1 MSTEQPDK
9 YSLSSLDYAFSIRQC
24 VVGAQMLFVAF
35 GALVL
40 VPVLTGLDPNV
51 ALFTAGLGTLAFQ
64 LVTRGKVP
72 IFLASSFA
80 FIAPIQY
87 GMRTWGAGGTMC
99 GIVAAGFL
107 YFAVSALI
115 RWKGIKAVHRLLP
128 PIVTGPVIMV
138 IGLSL
143 APSAVHMALGKT
155 GDGALTL
162 FPVETA
168 LPVALI
174 ALAATVIVSV
184 YARGFLRLVPIL
196 SGIAAGC
203 AAAFFAGIL
212 DFSIIAKSPWFGLPR
227 FTAPTWNLHAA
238 ILFILVSIAPIV
250 EHVGNIL
257 AVGAVTGRNYAE
269 NPGLHKTLLGD
280 GIATSLAGVFG
291 GPPNTTYAEVTGGIT
306 LIRAF
311 NPAVLTWAAFTALV
325 LSFVTKIGAV
335 LQTIPS
341 PVMGGIM
348 ILLFGAISVVGMNL
362 LVRAGEDLAQPRN
375 MTIVAVVLVFGIG
388 GMVLKA
394 GDFSLEGIGLSGL
407 TGIVLNLIL
416 PGKRE

>member
-1 MSTEQPDK
+1 MGGQPDK
-9 YSLSSLDYAFSIRQC
+9 YSLSSLDYGFSIRQC

-40 VPVLTGLDPNV
+40 VPILTGLDPNV

-64 LVTRGKVP
+64 IVTRGKVP

-87 GMRTWGAGGTMC
+87 GMKTWGPGGTMC
-99 GIVAAGFL
+99 GIVAAGLL
-107 YFAVSALI
+107 YLLVSALI
-115 RWKGIKAVHRLLP
+115 RWKGLKSVYRLLP

-143 APSAVHMALGKT
+143 SPSAVHMALGRT
-155 GDGALTL
+155 GDGSAVL
-162 FPVETA
+162 FPVEVA
-168 LPVALI
+168 LPVALL
-174 ALAATVIVSV
+174 ALAATIIVSI
-184 YARGFLRLVPIL
+184 YGKGFLKLVPIL
-196 SGIAAGC
+196 SGILVGYLAALT
-203 AAAFFAGIL
+203 AGIV
-212 DFSIIAKSPWFGLPR
+212 DFSVIDKAPWFGLPAFVR
-227 FTAPTWNLHAA
+227 PTWNLQAA
-238 ILFILVSIAPIV
+238 ILFILVGIAPIV

-269 NPGLHKTLLGD
+269 DPGLHKTLLGD
-280 GIATSLAGVFG
+280 GIATSLAGFFG

-306 LIRAF
+306 LVRAF
-311 NPAVLTWAAFTALV
+311 NPAVLTWAALTALA
-325 LSFVTKIGAV
+325 LSFVTKLGAV
-335 LQTIPS
+335 LQSIPT

-362 LVRAGEDLAQPRN
+362 LVRAGEDLVQPRN
-375 MTIVAVVLVFGIG
+375 MAIVAIVLVFGIG
-388 GMVLKA
+388 GMVFSA
-394 GDFSLEGIGLSGL
+394 GDFVLEGIGLAGV

-416 PGKRE
+416 PNRPE

>member
-1 MSTEQPDK
+1 MKQQDK
-9 YSLSSLDYAFSIRQC
+9 YALSALDYAFSIRQS

-40 VPVLTGLDPNV
+40 VPILTGLDPNV
-51 ALFTAGLGTLAFQ
+51 ALFTAGVGTLAFQ
-64 LVTRGKVP
+64 VCTRGKVP

-87 GMRTWGAGGTMC
+87 GMREWGPGGTMC
-99 GIVAAGFL
+99 GIVAAGIL
-107 YFAVSALI
+107 YLFVSALI
-115 RWKGIKAVHRLLP
+115 RWKGLKAVYKLLP

-155 GDGALTL
+155 GDGSAQLIPL
-162 FPVETA
+162 ETA

-174 ALAATVIVSV
+174 ALTATVVVSI
-184 YARGFLRLVPIL
+184 YGKGFLRLVPIL
-196 SGIAAGC
+196 SGIIAGYI
-203 AAAFFAGIL
+203 AGLVTGIV
-212 DFSIIAKSPWFGLPR
+212 DFSPIAKAAWIGLPT
-227 FTAPTWNLHAA
+227 FTAPTWNLQAA
-238 ILFILVSIAPIV
+238 ILFILVGIAPIV

-269 NPGLHKTLLGD
+269 DPGLHKTLLGD
-280 GIATSLAGVFG
+280 GIATSIAGFFG

-306 LIRAF
+306 LVKAY
-311 NPAVLTWAAFTALV
+311 NPAVMTWAAITAV
-325 LSFVTKIGAV
+325 ALSFVTKLGAV
-335 LQTIPS
+335 LQTIPT

-362 LVRAGEDLAQPRN
+362 LVRAGEDLVQPRN
-375 MTIVAVVLVFGIG
+375 MAIVSVVLVFGIG
-388 GMVLKA
+388 GMMFKA
-394 GDFSLEGIGLSGL
+394 GDFVLQGIGLAGVV
-407 TGIVLNLIL
+407 GIILNFIL
-416 PGKRE
+416 PRPSE

>member
-1 MSTEQPDK
+1 MSGQPADK
-9 YSLSSLDYAFSIRQC
+9 YSLSSLDYAFSVRQC

-40 VPVLTGLDPNV
+40 VPILTGLDPNV
-51 ALFTAGLGTLAFQ
+51 ALFTAGIGTLAFQ
-64 LVTRGKVP
+64 IVTRGKVP

-87 GMRTWGAGGTMC
+87 GMRTWGPGGTMC
-99 GIVAAGFL
+99 GVVAAGVL
-107 YFAVSALI
+107 YLLVSSLI
-115 RWKGIKAVHRLLP
+115 RWKGLKSVYRLLP

-143 APSAVHMALGKT
+143 SPSAVHMALGRT
-155 GDGALTL
+155 GDGSAVL

-168 LPVALI
+168 LPVALA
-174 ALAATVIVSV
+174 ALAATIVVSI
-184 YARGFLRLVPIL
+184 YGKGFLRLVPIL
-196 SGIAAGC
+196 SGILVGYLAALV
-203 AAAFFAGIL
+203 AGIV
-212 DFSIIAKSPWFGLPR
+212 DFSIIAKAPWLGLPAFVR
-227 FTAPTWNLHAA
+227 PTWNLQAA
-238 ILFILVSIAPIV
+238 ILFFLVGIAPFV

-269 NPGLHKTLLGD
+269 NPGLHRTLLGD
-280 GIATSLAGVFG
+280 GIATSLAGFFG

-306 LIRAF
+306 LVRAF
-311 NPAVLTWAAFTALV
+311 NPAVLTWAALTALA
-325 LSFVTKIGAV
+325 LSFVTKLGAV
-335 LQTIPS
+335 LQSIPT

-362 LVRAGEDLAQPRN
+362 LVRAGEDLVQPRN
-375 MTIVAVVLVFGIG
+375 MAIVAIVLVFGIG
-388 GMVLKA
+388 GMVFSA
-394 GDFSLEGIGLSGL
+394 GDFVLEGIGLAGV

-416 PGKRE
+416 PNRPE

>member
-1 MSTEQPDK
+1 MTTGQADK
-9 YSLSSLDYAFSIRQC
+9 YALSSLDYAFSIRQC

-51 ALFTAGLGTLAFQ
+51 ALFTAGIGTLAFQ
-64 LVTRGKVP
+64 IVTRGKVP

-87 GMRTWGAGGTMC
+87 GMRTWGTGGTMC
-99 GIVAAGFL
+99 GVVAAGL
-107 YFAVSALI
+107 AYFAVSALI

-155 GDGALTL
+155 GDGTLVL

-174 ALAATVIVSV
+174 ALATTVVVSV

-196 SGIAAGC
+196 SGIAAGYV
-203 AAAFFAGIL
+203 AAFFAGIL
-212 DFSIIAKSPWFGLPR
+212 DFSIVAGAPWFGLPH
-227 FTAPTWNLHAA
+227 FTAPTWNLHAV

-280 GIATSLAGVFG
+280 GIATSLAGLFG

-311 NPAVLTWAAFTALV
+311 NPAVLTWAAFTALA
-325 LSFVTKIGAV
+325 LSFVTKIGAL

-362 LVRAGEDLAQPRN
+362 LVRAGEDLVQPRN

-416 PGKRE
+416 PGKR

>member
-1 MSTEQPDK
+1 MSGQQTDK
-9 YSLSSLDYAFSIRQC
+9 YSLSSLDYGFSIRQC

-40 VPVLTGLDPNV
+40 VPMLTGLDPNV
-51 ALFTAGLGTLAFQ
+51 ALFTAGAGTLAFQ
-64 LVTRGKVP
+64 IVTRGKVP

-87 GMRTWGAGGTMC
+87 GMRTWGPGGTMC
-99 GIVAAGFL
+99 GIVAAGLL

-115 RWKGIKAVHRLLP
+115 RWKGLKSVYKLLP

-143 APSAVHMALGKT
+143 SPSAVHMALGRT
-155 GDGALTL
+155 GDGSAVL
-162 FPVETA
+162 FPVDVA
-168 LPVALI
+168 LPVALP
-174 ALAATVIVSV
+174 ALAATIIVSI
-184 YARGFLRLVPIL
+184 YAKGFLRLVPIL
-196 SGIAAGC
+196 
-203 AAAFFAGIL
+203 AGIL
-212 DFSIIAKSPWFGLPR
+212 VGYLAAFVAGIVDFSVIDKAPWFGLPPFVR
-227 FTAPTWNLHAA
+227 PTWNLQAA
-238 ILFILVSIAPIV
+238 ILFMLVGIAPII

-280 GIATSLAGVFG
+280 GVATSLAGFFG

-306 LIRAF
+306 LVRAF
-311 NPAVLTWAAFTALV
+311 NPAVLTWAAVTALA
-325 LSFVTKIGAV
+325 LSFVTKLGAV
-335 LQTIPS
+335 LQSIPT

-362 LVRAGEDLAQPRN
+362 LVRAGEDLVQPRN
-375 MTIVAVVLVFGIG
+375 MAIVAIVLVFGIG
-388 GMVLKA
+388 GMVFRA
-394 GDFSLEGIGLSGL
+394 GDFILEGIGLAGV
-407 TGIVLNLIL
+407 TGIVLNFFL
-416 PGKRE
+416 PNRPE